1 MRQPPRAC
9 PSDSMDAIDHQER
22 GRTSARRTAGE
33 PAPHVEMDEAPR
45 RPGKP
50 VKDHGI
56 RPGDIVGAITGE
68 TDLVGHQIS
77 AIEIHDSF
85 SLVDVPQALAAKVIE
100 VMSGCQIKG
109 HPVFIK
115 PDKDKGGKKKD

>member
-1 MRQPPRAC
+1 MRLV
-9 PSDSMDAIDHQER
+9 
-22 GRTSARRTAGE
+22 AGE
-33 PAPHVEMDEAPR
+33 ATR
-45 RPGKP
+45 LKIRLGKNQ
-50 VKDHGI
+50 GI

-68 TDLVGHQIS
+68 TDLVGRQIG
-77 AIEIHDSF
+77 AIEIHDAF

-115 PDKDKGGKKKD
+115 PDKHIDKKKKDK